1 MKASA
6 FLIFFSIVFTIYFLV
21 NLYIYRHGLMALPKG
36 MQLYTSFVWI
46 FWSLAI
52 CFPLG
57 RIVERYWTSPVTDAI
72 IWVGSF
78 WLAAMLYLFLITVL
92 VDIARLS
99 NLAYPWMVKAF
110 GDNLSSVRLWT
121 LYGAVVLV
129 LLTIA
134 IGHINAVWTRVSHY
148 NISIEKE
155 GGNRKHLR
163 IVAASDIHM
172 GTIIA
177 QRRVGKLVRLIN
189 EQKPDIVLFAGDIVD
204 EDLGPVIRR
213 NLGRK
218 LEQLV
223 AKDGVYAITGNH
235 EYIGGAE
242 AAVMYLKNHGITM
255 LRDSVALIDSSFYIV
270 GRDDRGSVRMSGHKR
285 KEVAKLLEDVDK
297 SKPIIL
303 LDHQP
308 FNLREASDA
317 GVDIQLSGHTHHGQ
331 LWPFNY
337 LTKAIFEVSS
347 GYLKKGNTNIIVSN
361 GYGSWGPPVR
371 IGNRPEIIVIDV
383 TFKDERLKR

>member
-6 FLIFFSIVFTIYFLV
+6 FLIFFSIVLTIYFLV
-21 NLYIYRHGLMALPKG
+21 NFYIYRHGLMALPKG
-36 MQLYTSFVWI
+36 TQLRTSFVWI
-46 FWSLAI
+46 FWALAI

-57 RIVERYWTSPVTDAI
+57 RIVERYWTSPVTDAVV
-72 IWVGSF
+72 WVGSF
-78 WLAAMLYLFLITVL
+78 WLAAMLYLFLIVLL

-99 NLAYPWMVKAF
+99 NVAYPWMAKAF
-110 GDNLSSVRLWT
+110 GDNLPSVRLWT
-121 LYGAVVLV
+121 LGGAAALV
-129 LLTIA
+129 FLIIV

-148 NISIEKE
+148 NISIAKE
-155 GGNRKHLR
+155 GGPRKQLR

-218 LEQLV
+218 LEQLA

-242 AAVMYLKNHGITM
+242 AAVMYLKNHGITV
-255 LRDSVALIDSSFYIV
+255 LRDSVALIDGSFYIA
-270 GRDDRGSVRMSGHKR
+270 GRDDRESARTTGHKR
-285 KEVAKLLEDVDK
+285 KEVAELLDKVDT

-308 FNLREASDA
+308 FELGKAAAAN
-317 GVDIQLSGHTHHGQ
+317 VDIQLSGHTHHGQ

-347 GYLKKGNTNIIVSN
+347 GYLKKGNTSIIVSN

-383 TFKDERLKR
+383 TFTGAKR